1 MNHTIRYVLL
11 CLLIGGLVNVGL
23 SDLATTP
30 TTNTGTQPD
39 TFSRIK

>member
-1 MNHTIRYVLL
+1 MKKFTS
-11 CLLIGGLVNVGL
+11 LLIAAAVCAILVNVGL

-39 TFSRIK
+39 TVSRIK